1 MIMRMPMKTFMKMS
15 MRVARYAPLLLS
27 LCVGQ
32 ALADTPIN
40 LSHDATANVHVTVS
54 NVKGTVTVTAWDR
67 NQVQVSGQLGDGAK
81 PMAITGSNDALV
93 VKVEPQGGSSMFN
106 WHGDNAMSSSTL
118 ELHVPKGASLDINV
132 ISAPLVIDG
141 IDGGSI
147 VVSTVSGKSRINART
162 PSLKVES
169 VSGGIELAG
178 HTEQAD
184 LQTVSG
190 DILAPTLGS
199 AVKLQTISGHIQADG
214 GPWQKLTLST
224 VSGDV
229 QLTGKL
235 AANGNL
241 SIDSLSGNVQLQLP
255 TNTSGALHASS
266 FSGDLR
272 SDFGTPQ
279 KPEHGPGSTLDTHLG
294 SGGGTINVETFSGD
308 LRIRKQD

>member
-1 MIMRMPMKTFMKMS
+1 MTMKMPI
-15 MRVARYAPLLLS
+15 RAARYAPLLLC

-40 LSHDATANVHVTVS
+40 LSHDATPAVHVSIS
-54 NVKGTVTVTAWDR
+54 NVKGTVSVIAWDR
-67 NQVQVSGQLGDGAK
+67 NQVQVSGRLGEGAK
-81 PMAITGSNDALV
+81 PLAITGSNADLAI
-93 VKVEPQGGSSMFN
+93 KVEPQGSSSVFN
-106 WHGDNAMSSSTL
+106 WGSDNGMGSSTL
-118 ELHVPKGASLDINV
+118 ELHVPKAASLDISV
-132 ISAPLVIDG
+132 VSAPLVVDG

-147 VVSTVSGKSRINART
+147 VVNTVSGRSRINART

-199 AVKLQTISGHIQADG
+199 RVKLQTISGHIQADG

-229 QLTGKL
+229 QLAGKL
-235 AANGNL
+235 AANGTL

-255 TNTSGALHASS
+255 ADTSGTLHASS

-272 SDFGTPQ
+272 SDFGTAE
-279 KPEHGPGSTLDTHLG
+279 KPEHGPGSTLSAHLG